1 MKVTNKVFSNLFLA
15 SENERAENF
24 GIDFTISSFLALIVI
39 YFTYSDVKI
48 AFLTYFV
55 VRFIYYFSFEII
67 FSRTPGKFETLTI
80 VVNSEGNKP
89 SIFQLLTR
97 NIIRFISIFSGVSDN
112 ERAIHDSI
120 SNTFVIKDN
129 TLRKIE
135 FKKIAYLIFNVSL
148 FIYLLSIVVEY
159 FSKEYQIDSK
169 STIDISIIITVI
181 ACISILYKWI
191 KNNF

>member
-15 SENERAENF
+15 SENDRAENF
-24 GIDFTISSFLALIVI
+24 GIDFTISSFIALIII

-55 VRFIYYFSFEII
+55 VRFIYYFFFEII
-67 FSRTPGKFETLTI
+67 FSRTPGKFETLTL

-89 SIFQLLTR
+89 SIFKLLIR
-97 NIIRFISIFSGVSDN
+97 NITRFISVLSGVSDN

-120 SNTFVIKDN
+120 SNTFVIKDK
-129 TLRKIE
+129 TL
-135 FKKIAYLIFNVSL
+135 KKIAYFIFTVFL
-148 FIYLLSIVVEY
+148 FIYLLSIVIEY
-159 FSKEYQIDSK
+159 FSKEYQINSK

-191 KNNF
+191 KNYF

>member
-67 FSRTPGKFETLTI
+67 FSRTPGKFETLTL

-129 TLRKIE
+129 TLRR
-135 FKKIAYLIFNVSL
+135 
-148 FIYLLSIVVEY
+148 
-159 FSKEYQIDSK
+159 
-169 STIDISIIITVI
+169 ITF
-181 ACISILYKWI
+181 LKM
-191 KNNF
+191 K

>member
-39 YFTYSDVKI
+39 YFIYSDVKI

-67 FSRTPGKFETLTI
+67 FSRTPGKFETLTL

-135 FKKIAYLIFNVSL
+135 FKKIAYLIYNVSL

-169 STIDISIIITVI
+169 STIDISIILTVI

>member
-67 FSRTPGKFETLTI
+67 FSRTPGKFETLTL

>member
-24 GIDFTISSFLALIVI
+24 GIDFTISSFIALIVI
-39 YFTYSDVKI
+39 YFTYTNIKI
-48 AFLTYFV
+48 AFVIYLL
-55 VRFIYYFSFEII
+55 VRFIYYFSFEVI
-67 FSRTPGKFETLTI
+67 FSRTPGKFETLTL

-97 NIIRFISIFSGVSDN
+97 NITRFISIFSGVSDN

-135 FKKIAYLIFNVSL
+135 FKKIAYLILNVSL
-148 FIYLLSIVVEY
+148 FIYLLFIVIEY
-159 FSKEYQIDSK
+159 FSAEYQINSK
-169 STIDISIIITVI
+169 TTIDISIIVLTIV
-181 ACISILYKWI
+181 CISILYKWI

>member
-67 FSRTPGKFETLTI
+67 FSRTPGKFETLTL

-135 FKKIAYLIFNVSL
+135 FKKIAYLIYNVSL

>member
-67 FSRTPGKFETLTI
+67 FSRTPGKFETLSL